1 MNMTVTM
8 RRHRLDD
15 VAHLPCRLRYPCAA
29 LVRDLDVVVCVC
41 REGCARLI
49 ILVVVVAVGGSGEV
63 AGSVGVDDGGGGGN
77 GTIVVCLLVVDDNK
91 SSVGVCRRS
100 LWV

>member
-1 MNMTVTM
+1 MTT

-15 VAHLPCRLRYPCAA
+15 VAHLPRRLRYPHAA
-29 LVRDLDVVVCVC
+29 RVRDLDVVVHVC
-41 REGCARLI
+41 REGCARSI
-49 ILVVVVAVGGSGEV
+49 ILVVVVAVGGSGEA

-77 GTIVVCLLVVDDNK
+77 GTIVDCLLVVDDNK
-91 SSVGVCRRS
+91 LSIGVCRRS

>member
-1 MNMTVTM
+1 MTVTT

-15 VAHLPCRLRYPCAA
+15 VAHLPRRLRYPQAA
-29 LVRDLDVVVCVC
+29 LVCDLDVVVRVC
-41 REGCARLI
+41 CEGCARSI
-49 ILVVVVAVGGSGEV
+49 ILVVMVAVGGSGEA

-77 GTIVVCLLVVDDNK
+77 GTIVVCLLVVDNK